1 MSKDKR
7 IVVIGGGTG
16 TYNVLS
22 ALKNRQVYLSAIVSM
37 ADDGGS
43 TGILREEF
51 GILPTGDAR
60 RALVALSRHPDELL
74 SKLFNYRFREG
85 GLDGHNFGNLIITA
99 LERIC
104 GGFEKALQ
112 EASRLLA
119 VENGEVI
126 PVTLSNIKL
135 MAELEDGAVIQGET
149 NIDIP
154 KHDGELAIKKIWLEP
169 EAKANSRALKAIR
182 QAELIIIGPG
192 DLYTSV
198 IPNLLVRGISEAIAE
213 SKAKKVFVCNLMTKY
228 GETHGFVA
236 GDFILALEN
245 YLGEGV
251 LDAVILNNQKP
262 PEEILKRYRKERAF
276 FVDPFF
282 IKSQEVKKIKVIKT
296 NFVRK
301 GEFARHDH
309 GKLADVILKLA

>member
-1 MSKDKR
+1 MSKEKR
-7 IVVIGGGTG
+7 VVVIGGGTG
-16 TYNVLS
+16 TYTVLS
-22 ALKNRQVYLSAIVSM
+22 ALKDKPVYLSAVVSM

-51 GILPTGDAR
+51 GILPTGDVR

-74 SKLFNYRFREG
+74 AKLFNYRFREG
-85 GLDGHNFGNLIITA
+85 GLNGHNLGNLILTA
-99 LERIC
+99 LERIS
-104 GGFEKALQ
+104 GNFEKALSD
-112 EASRLLA
+112 ASRLLA
-119 VENGEVI
+119 VEKGEVI
-126 PVTLSNIKL
+126 PVTLSGVRL
-135 MAELEDGAVIQGET
+135 MAELENGEVIRGET

-154 KHDGELAIKKIWLEP
+154 KHDGELAINKIRLSP
-169 EAKANSRALKAIR
+169 EAKANPRALRAIR
-182 QAELIIIGPG
+182 QADLVIMGPG
-192 DLYTSV
+192 DIYTSI
-198 IPNLLVRGISEAIAE
+198 IPNLLARGVSEAIAQ

-236 GDFILALEN
+236 GDFVSALEN

-282 IKSQEVKKIKVIKT
+282 VRSAGLKKIKVVKT
-296 NFVRK
+296 NLVRK
-301 GEFARHDH
+301 GEFVRHDH
-309 GKLADVILKLA
+309 GKLADVILKLS